1 MFSLVGVALHWKKL
15 AILFTHLISFIMK
28 HKIVV
33 QDYYQECGDGCCV
46 EYGHLWFVD
55 GNHIHSSPC
64 QDSGWLAVLNHLGI
78 EAEVIGK
85 NEIGEE
91 VWSL

>member
-1 MFSLVGVALHWKKL
+1 MFFLVGVALHWKKL
-15 AILFTHLISFIMK
+15 AILFTHLISLIMK

-46 EYGHLWFVD
+46 EYGHLWFVN

-64 QDSGWLAVLNHLGI
+64 RDSGWLAVLNFLEI
-78 EAEVIGK
+78 EAELTAQ
-85 NEIGEE
+85 NENGEE

>member
-1 MFSLVGVALHWKKL
+1 
-15 AILFTHLISFIMK
+15 MK

-46 EYGHLWFVD
+46 EYGHQWYVN
-55 GNHIHSSPC
+55 GTHIHSSPC
-64 QDSGWLAVLNHLGI
+64 RDSGWLAVLNFLEI
-78 EAEVIGK
+78 QAELTAQ
-85 NEIGEE
+85 NENGEE